1 MSQSCAADRMSVRR
15 LNWRCCSLHD
25 VDKAKSLS
33 FACFTDSL
41 REVYGDMG
49 GMGGVAVAKEVK
61 TVIY

>member
-1 MSQSCAADRMSVRR
+1 MSLSCAADRMSVRR
-15 LNWRCCSLHD
+15 LNRRHCSLHD

-49 GMGGVAVAKEVK
+49 EVAVAKEVK

>member
-1 MSQSCAADRMSVRR
+1 MSQSCTADRMSVRR
-15 LNWRCCSLHD
+15 LNWRCCSLHN

-41 REVYGDMG
+41 GEVYGD
-49 GMGGVAVAKEVK
+49 MGGVAVAKEVK

>member
-41 REVYGDMG
+41 REVYGDMS
-49 GMGGVAVAKEVK
+49 GVAVAKEVK

>member
-15 LNWRCCSLHD
+15 LNWRCCSLHN

-41 REVYGDMG
+41 GD
-49 GMGGVAVAKEVK
+49 MGGVAVAKEVK